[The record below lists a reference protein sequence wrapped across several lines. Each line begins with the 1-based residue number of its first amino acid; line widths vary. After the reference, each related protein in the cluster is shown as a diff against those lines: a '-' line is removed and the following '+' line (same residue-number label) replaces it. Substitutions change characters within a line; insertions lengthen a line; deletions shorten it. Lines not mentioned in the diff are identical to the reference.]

1 MFNLSI
7 KVPSTTSFDQLL
19 RTLDVELD
27 TERLEDEA
35 SAILLNRIRTNFLA
49 ERDPEG
55 NPWKPS
61 KAGIARRA
69 KGGTG
74 TLYKT
79 GTLFRS
85 IQLSAVGGNRSIGTD
100 VPYAEKH
107 QLGIGVEKRVFLGV
121 TQSDAELYEKF
132 LIKRIRKA
140 LK

>member
-1 MFNLSI
+1 MFTLNI
-7 KVPSTTSFDQLL
+7 KVPITGFEKLV

-69 KGGTG
+69 KGSTG
-74 TLYKT
+74 TLYNT
-79 GTLFRS
+79 GNLFRS
-85 IQLSAVGGNRSIGTD
+85 IQLSAKGTSRAIGTN
-100 VPYAEKH
+100 VAYAEKH
-107 QLGIGVEKRVFLGV
+107 QLGIGVEQRIFLGV
-121 TQSDAELYEKF
+121 TQADAELYEKF
-132 LIKRIRKA
+132 LLKRIKKA
-140 LK
+140 LG

>member
-1 MFNLSI
+1 MFTLNI
-7 KVPSTTSFDQLL
+7 KVPSISFDQLL

-79 GTLFRS
+79 GNLFRS
-85 IQLSAVGGNRSIGTD
+85 IQLSAKGSSRAIGTN
-100 VPYAEKH
+100 VAYGEKH
-107 QLGIGVEKRVFLGV
+107 QLGIGVEQRIFLGV
-121 TQSDAELYEKF
+121 TQADAELYEKF
-132 LIKRIRKA
+132 LLKRIKKA
-140 LK
+140 LG